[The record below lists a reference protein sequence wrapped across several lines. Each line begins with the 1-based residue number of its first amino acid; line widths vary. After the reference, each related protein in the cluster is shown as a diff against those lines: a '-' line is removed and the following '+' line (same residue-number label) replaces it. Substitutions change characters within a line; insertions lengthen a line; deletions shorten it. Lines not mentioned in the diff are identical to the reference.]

1 MHLILCEKETTAMFM
16 ILMTMISCSSPLIT
30 VFDWMPALYSLF
42 AYWLF
47 ITDSK
52 KPPISAAVSDQ
63 WKVTD
68 RFTACTEAMTPALW
82 HVLVGGINVLRR
94 RGEAS
99 RGDGRLRRLTGRAI
113 VNAAEPV
120 VSRARPLTRQSID
133 LPTSCK
139 HAECSRSPC

>member
-1 MHLILCEKETTAMFM
+1 
-16 ILMTMISCSSPLIT
+16 
-30 VFDWMPALYSLF
+30 MPALYSLF

-52 KPPISAAVSDQ
+52 KPLNLGGGVGSM
-63 WKVTD
+63 KGD
-68 RFTACTEAMTPALW
+68 RSFHGMHRGNDAGTLTRS
-82 HVLVGGINVLRR
+82 RR
-94 RGEAS
+94 GHQCLGPRGEAS

-113 VNAAEPV
+113 VNAAEPG

-139 HAECSRSPC
+139 HAERSRSPC